1 MPLHSLG
8 ANVRRYMKI
17 RGLSIP
23 QLAEQAGLSS
33 AGLSN
38 LLNGKAD
45 PRSSTLINIS
55 KALDVPV
62 GQLVESVPELK
73 SLRFR
78 TKKTLSARE
87 KAERD
92 QLITDTSIWL
102 QAYSFLE
109 SELED
114 RLPYRFA
121 KRRMTDPVK
130 AAAVVRSE
138 LDVGPNSPITDIAD
152 VIEQAGT
159 KLRIKPFGFR
169 QTNGLSVAEMDRG
182 PAIVVNSESGIPVE
196 RQIFTIAHELGH
208 LILHRSSYDGNDNE
222 ENKPEENEANMF
234 AGHFLLPTN
243 ALKKEWDKES
253 GRNWVKT
260 ILHIKKVYRVSY
272 QAVLVR
278 LSQDVLGLDKGRLFQ
293 QFAVDFKRLY
303 GRDLKNH
310 FEPEALDS
318 MEPAE
323 LMANDNVE
331 ADSLSENELVE
342 DRFSRLIRRAYE
354 AEIISLSR
362 AAEMRGCSLEEMRD
376 LVRRWQE
383 LGGKETTV

>member
-8 ANVRRYMKI
+8 ANIRRYMKI
-17 RGLSIP
+17 RGLRIP

-45 PRSSTLINIS
+45 PRSSTLINIA

-62 GQLVESVPELK
+62 GQLIESVPELK

-92 QLITDTSIWL
+92 QLKTETAIWL
-102 QAYSFLE
+102 QDYAFLE
-109 SELED
+109 SALED
-114 RLPYRFA
+114 HLPYRLG
-121 KRRMTDPVK
+121 RRWAGDPAK
-130 AAAVVRSE
+130 AAAAVRKE
-138 LDVGPNSPITDIAD
+138 LEIGAGSPITDIAD
-152 VIEQAGT
+152 SIDQAGI
-159 KLRIKPFGFR
+159 KLRIKPFGFKK
-169 QTNGLSVAEMDRG
+169 TNGLSVAQMDKG
-182 PAIVVNSESGIPVE
+182 PAIVVNSENDIPVE
-196 RQIFTIAHELGH
+196 RRIFTVAHELGH
-208 LILHRSSYDGNDNE
+208 LILHRSSYDGNEKE
-222 ENKPEENEANMF
+222 ENKQEEHEANMF
-234 AGHFLLPTN
+234 AGHFLLPTE

-260 ILHIKKVYRVSY
+260 ILHIKKIFRVSY

-278 LSQDVLGLDKGRLFQ
+278 LSQDVLEIDKGQLFQ
-293 QFAVDFKRLY
+293 QFAVDFKNLY

-310 FEPEALDS
+310 YEPESLES
-318 MEPAE
+318 MESAE
-323 LMANDNVE
+323 PMVD
-331 ADSLSENELVE
+331 DSGDPDALSENELIE

-354 AEIISLSR
+354 AEKISLSR
-362 AAEMRGCSLEEMRD
+362 AAEMRGCSLEEMRN
-376 LVRRWQE
+376 LVRKWQE
-383 LGGKETTV
+383 LRGKETTV